1 LSHLLPLL
9 MKNIKK
15 KIEEKDK
22 NAINDKFLKGNQN
35 NTKALAAAVRR
46 FISRF
51 LYRITNENDFSST
64 MNLSIK
70 LKRMDLWD
78 KNFRNEKTIND
89 ILSSLNDFNL
99 TVGQSYEFY
108 QLINKEDEKEINAYA
123 EDEQQAKK
131 EKPEKRKR
139 KFKN

>member
-1 LSHLLPLL
+1 
-9 MKNIKK
+9 
-15 KIEEKDK
+15 
-22 NAINDKFLKGNQN
+22 
-35 NTKALAAAVRR
+35 
-46 FISRF
+46 
-51 LYRITNENDFSST
+51 
-64 MNLSIK
+64 
-70 LKRMDLWD
+70 MDLWD